1 MNEKKQNK
9 EIDLEINSFIPLYQQ
24 LYDNIRKQIS
34 AGIYKPGE
42 KIPSEGDLCKEFNV
56 SRITV
61 RNALD
66 ELVKEDILFKK
77 RGKGTYVTIPERI
90 EATCAGNSFTNS
102 CHRINAK
109 PSTKIIS
116 TSVEKANKYASE
128 ALSIKQED
136 KVICIKR
143 LRLIDDVPVIFEVD
157 YFRIDYMFLLKEEL
171 EDKSLMEVI
180 SKNISTPPKRVED
193 IFEVKYSNKEY
204 SNYLKCASNMPLLKV
219 RQLVYTENNDVLYY
233 NEQHIRSDKYKYAV
247 SAQI

>member
-1 MNEKKQNK
+1 MNEKKQKK
-9 EIDLEINSFIPLYQQ
+9 EIDLEVNSFIPLYQQ

-34 AGIYKPGE
+34 AGVYKPGD

-61 RNALD
+61 RNALN
-66 ELVKEDILFKK
+66 ELVKQDILCKK
-77 RGKGTYVTIPERI
+77 RGKGTYVTIPAKI

-116 TSVEKANKYASE
+116 ISIEKAEKHISE
-128 ALSIKQED
+128 ALSIEVED

-157 YFRIDYMFLLKEEL
+157 YFRIDYMFLLKEDL
-171 EDKSLMEVI
+171 EDRSLMEVI
-180 SKNISTPPKRVED
+180 SNNISTLPKRVEN
-193 IFEVKYSNKEY
+193 IFEVKHSTKEY
-204 SNYLKCASNMPLLKV
+204 SDNLKCTSNMPLLKV
-219 RQLVYTENNDVLYY
+219 RQSVYTENNDVLYY
-233 NEQHIRSDKYKYAV
+233 NEQFIRSDKYKYAV
-247 SAQI
+247 SAEI

>member
-1 MNEKKQNK
+1 MDEKRQKK
-9 EIDLEINSFIPLYQQ
+9 EMDLEVNSFVPLYQQ
-24 LYDNIRKQIS
+24 LYDNIKKQIAS
-34 AGIYKPGE
+34 GIYKPGD
-42 KIPSEGDLCKEFNV
+42 KLPYEGDLCKEFNI

-61 RNALD
+61 RNALN
-66 ELVKEDILFKK
+66 ELVKEDILCKK

-116 TSVEKANKYASE
+116 VLIKKADKQVAE
-128 ALSIKQED
+128 ALSIELEE

-143 LRLIDDVPVIFEVD
+143 LRLIDEVPVIFEVD

-180 SKNISTPPKRVED
+180 SNNISTLPKRVEN
-193 IFEVKYSNKEY
+193 IFEVKHSNKEY
-204 SNYLKCASNMPLLKV
+204 SDHLKCASNMPLLKV
-219 RQLVYTENNDVLYY
+219 RQSVYTENNDVLYY
-233 NEQHIRSDKYKYAV
+233 NEQFIRSDKYKYAV
-247 SAQI
+247 SAEI

>member
-128 ALSIKQED
+128 ALNIKQED